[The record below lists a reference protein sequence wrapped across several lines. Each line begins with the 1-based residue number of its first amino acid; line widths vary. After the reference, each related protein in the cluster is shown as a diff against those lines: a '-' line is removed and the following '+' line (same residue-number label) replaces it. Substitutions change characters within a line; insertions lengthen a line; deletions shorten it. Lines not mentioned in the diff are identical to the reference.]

1 MKFKEEF
8 IKSFNI
14 FKKNIK
20 NVLAFE
26 LIFNAISIGII
37 FILSKFI
44 FNFTLSITGIKYLSN
59 TTFLTWLKSPLTIIA
74 LFLSFFIWLFL
85 SIIEISAIIRNY
97 NSKTNLNCFE
107 MIYLGIKDALTIFK
121 AKSWRLIWY
130 ITIIVLL
137 TCSIGAFNLF
147 KSVYIPE
154 YIETFITTRFILLIL
169 LIISLIVLFIYS
181 NKWMYILYYFLL
193 KKETI
198 NEAIADYKKK
208 MKKSLSHNIIGR
220 LLFSFVIILIFI
232 MITFILCFIPIVLSR
247 LLFNNDMGYEF
258 SINVC
263 YWIPNIIFLLFQ
275 ILIVPLE
282 LAYMTVI
289 FNDNNFLLNNK
300 FLHKK
305 TKILIYKT
313 KIWQT
318 IAIIMAIVLNLTI
331 TYISNMEKY
340 TMMRKTTY
348 IPQITAHRG
357 SSIYAPENTMA
368 AFKKA
373 IEDNT
378 DWIELDVH
386 ETKDGVLVVSHDA
399 NIKRITGKKAYIY
412 DLTYDELQKYTIGSW
427 INLNFQ
433 EEKIPTLE
441 EVLIY
446 CKGKVKLNIE
456 LKPTGHETNFVPK
469 VIELI
474 KKYNYQDDSYLASG
488 KEYVLKEIKM
498 IDENIKTIYDMM
510 VAEGDIT
517 KFDFADV
524 YSVEQSYINESLIK
538 KVHNAG
544 KTIYAWT
551 VNDADSMHKF
561 ADMGIDNIV
570 TDNPDLAKKIL
581 VNDRLKQKYTYLKYF
596 FKFEVQ

>member
-44 FNFTLSITGIKYLSN
+44 FNFTLSITGI
-59 TTFLTWLKSPLTIIA
+59 
-74 LFLSFFIWLFL
+74 
-85 SIIEISAIIRNY
+85 NY

-193 KKETI
+193 IKETI

-282 LAYMTVI
+282 LAYMIVI
-289 FNDNNFLLNNK
+289 FNVNNFFLNNK
-300 FLHKK
+300 FLH
-305 TKILIYKT
+305 
-313 KIWQT
+313 
-318 IAIIMAIVLNLTI
+318 
-331 TYISNMEKY
+331 
-340 TMMRKTTY
+340 
-348 IPQITAHRG
+348 
-357 SSIYAPENTMA
+357 
-368 AFKKA
+368 
-373 IEDNT
+373 
-378 DWIELDVH
+378 
-386 ETKDGVLVVSHDA
+386 
-399 NIKRITGKKAYIY
+399 
-412 DLTYDELQKYTIGSW
+412 
-427 INLNFQ
+427 
-433 EEKIPTLE
+433 
-441 EVLIY
+441 
-446 CKGKVKLNIE
+446 
-456 LKPTGHETNFVPK
+456 
-469 VIELI
+469 
-474 KKYNYQDDSYLASG
+474 
-488 KEYVLKEIKM
+488 
-498 IDENIKTIYDMM
+498 
-510 VAEGDIT
+510 
-517 KFDFADV
+517 
-524 YSVEQSYINESLIK
+524 
-538 KVHNAG
+538 
-544 KTIYAWT
+544 
-551 VNDADSMHKF
+551 
-561 ADMGIDNIV
+561 
-570 TDNPDLAKKIL
+570 
-581 VNDRLKQKYTYLKYF
+581 
-596 FKFEVQ
+596 